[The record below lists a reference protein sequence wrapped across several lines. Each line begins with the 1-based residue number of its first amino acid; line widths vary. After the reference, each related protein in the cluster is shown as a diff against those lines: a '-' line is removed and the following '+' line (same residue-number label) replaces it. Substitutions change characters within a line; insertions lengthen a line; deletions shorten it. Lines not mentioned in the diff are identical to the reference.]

1 MNVYM
6 GQSALVQAAWVRS
19 LRQPKLFAVGRDWDV
34 IRVEADI
41 GVPAVRVLE
50 AAYAP
55 VGPVL
60 HDHGNGQTYF
70 LTPPGTARTWQRE
83 RTRAL
88 GPGSWIVLPPEEWD
102 GPLRWVSGPG
112 NGPAFTQADE
122 LASAL
127 TMATLWHTTEKASR

>member
-19 LRQPKLFAVGRDWDV
+19 LRQPKLFAVGRYWDV

-88 GPGSWIVLPPEEWD
+88 GPGSWIVLAPAEWN
-102 GPLRWVSGPG
+102 GLLRWVSGPC
-112 NGPAFTQADE
+112 NGPAFTEADE
-122 LASAL
+122 LVNAL
-127 TMATLWHTTEKASR
+127 TVATLWRSTEEADR